1 MTSLNLKNLNLR
13 DLDFRTIVDQAI
25 EAPVVSSFTSV
36 GYAARKRIDGWTDLD
51 SYDLTGQVIVITGAT
66 SGLGKSAA
74 KTFHRLGATVVI
86 WGRNPEKTERV
97 ARELGPNV
105 DHVVGDMAELD
116 DIRAAAKILLD
127 RYESI
132 DVLIHNAGALSDER
146 RENSS
151 GVEITFASQVLGP
164 FLLTSLLLDRLTA
177 SSPARILT
185 MSSGGMYSEPLKV
198 KSVEMNE
205 ATYNGTKAYARAKRA
220 QVTLNEM
227 WAEKLKETRVVCH
240 AMHPGWADTPGV
252 EEALPT
258 FRKIVGPFLRT
269 PEQGADTL
277 VWLAADEEAL
287 ESSGK
292 FWLDR
297 RPRNTHKTPKTKAAD
312 TGEERQ
318 KLWKR
323 CEEQTT
329 S

>member
-1 MTSLNLKNLNLR
+1 MTSLNFKNLNFR
-13 DLDFRTIVDQAI
+13 DIADQVI

-74 KTFHRLGATVVI
+74 KTFQRLGATVVI

-116 DIRAAAKILLD
+116 DVRAAAQILLD
-127 RYESI
+127 RYPTI
-132 DVLIHNAGALSDER
+132 DTLIHNAGALSDER
-146 RENSS
+146 RENSD
-151 GVEITFASQVLGP
+151 GIEVTFASQVLGP
-164 FLLTSLLLDRLTA
+164 FLLTSLLLDRLKE
-177 SSPARILT
+177 SSPARVLT

-227 WAEKLKETRVVCH
+227 WAEKLKDTGVVCH

-277 VWLAADEEAL
+277 VWLAADDEAL
-287 ESSGK
+287 DSNGK

-297 RPRNTHKTPKTKAAD
+297 RQRNTHKTSKTKAAD

-318 KLWKR
+318 KLWNR
-323 CEEQTT
+323 CEDLAR
-329 S
+329 

>member
-1 MTSLNLKNLNLR
+1 MFKQSWANGWK
-13 DLDFRTIVDQAI
+13 DAADGII

-36 GYAARKRIDGWTDLD
+36 GYAARKRIDQWTDLG
-51 SYDLTGQVIVITGAT
+51 SYDLDGQVIVITGAT

-74 KTFHRLGATVVI
+74 KTFQRLGATVVV

-105 DHVVGDMAELD
+105 DHVVGDMSELAD
-116 DIRAAAKILLD
+116 VRAGAQTLLD
-127 RYESI
+127 RYPTI
-132 DVLIHNAGALSDER
+132 DVLIHNAGALSDQR
-146 RENSS
+146 RENSE
-151 GVEITFASQVLGP
+151 GVEVTFASQVLGP
-164 FLLTSLLLDRLTA
+164 FLLTSLLLDRLI
-177 SSPARILT
+177 SSAPARILT

-205 ATYNGTKAYARAKRA
+205 ESYNGTKAYARAKRA

-227 WAEKLKETRVVCH
+227 WAKKLEGTGVVSH
-240 AMHPGWADTPGV
+240 ATHPGWADTPGV

-277 VWLAADEEAL
+277 VWLAADNEAL
-287 ESSGK
+287 ESNGK

-297 RPRNTHKTPKTKAAD
+297 RARSIHKMSTTRKSDSPD
-312 TGEERQ
+312 QRQMLWDLCEER
-318 KLWKR
+318 
-323 CEEQTT
+323 T